1 MKYSLNKRL
10 ITTFI
15 IKSLKN
21 LFIFVDYIARIIGYG
36 IIYILIARSM
46 NGDIQLN
53 YYNQD
58 GKVQIHFTSS
68 NVAIIGGEFEKGRKE
83 TNGTKD

>member
-10 ITTFI
+10 ITTFV

-21 LFIFVDYIARIIGYG
+21 LFVFIDYIARIIGYG
-36 IIYILIARSM
+36 VIYILIARSM

-58 GKVQIHFTSS
+58 GKVIINFTAT
-68 NVAIIGGEFEKGRKE
+68 NDTIIGKEKE
-83 TNGTKD
+83 

>member
-1 MKYSLNKRL
+1 MKSTLNKRL
-10 ITTFI
+10 ITPFI

-21 LFIFVDYIARIIGYG
+21 LFIFIDYIARIIGYG
-36 IIYILIARSM
+36 VIYILIARSM

-58 GKVQIHFTSS
+58 GKVIINFTAS
-68 NVAIIGGEFEKGRKE
+68 NDTVIGREKE
-83 TNGTKD
+83 